1 MTPFR
6 PTSPGCVVP
15 QWSLLVMLI
24 QSAAPIHYLHIL
36 FKKKKKKSLFLM
48 IEATH
53 HRTTSIFCKLR
64 AWQHTVCFLKSVR
77 SHQTILKAKVS
88 LHLLS

>member
-1 MTPFR
+1 
-6 PTSPGCVVP
+6 
-15 QWSLLVMLI
+15 
-24 QSAAPIHYLHIL
+24 
-36 FKKKKKKSLFLM
+36 M

-53 HRTTSIFCKLR
+53 HRTTSIFCKLQ

-77 SHQTILKAKVS
+77 SHQTILKAEVS